1 MPTNLRMDARIF
13 SRSSI
18 EIVDLPFIFIIS
30 YPRRYAPVMSA
41 MMFSSFETGYG
52 ITTSFGALWS
62 SDNVM
67 ERLFGPVSSSTS
79 SLFPRLF
86 ASIHS
91 FGRETKILLPIF
103 CRRRMNLVSLNQYK

>member
-1 MPTNLRMDARIF
+1 
-13 SRSSI
+13 
-18 EIVDLPFIFIIS
+18 
-30 YPRRYAPVMSA
+30 MSA

-52 ITTSFGALWS
+52 ITTSFGVLCS
-62 SDNVM
+62 SDNVI

-79 SLFPRLF
+79 SLFTSLF

-91 FGRETKILLPIF
+91 FGNETSMLLPIF